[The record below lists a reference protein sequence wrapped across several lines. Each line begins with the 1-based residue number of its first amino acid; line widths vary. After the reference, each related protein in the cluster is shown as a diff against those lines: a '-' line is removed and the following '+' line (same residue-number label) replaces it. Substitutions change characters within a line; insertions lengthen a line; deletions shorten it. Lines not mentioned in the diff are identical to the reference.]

1 VRAALTPRRYQRPPC
16 TWPDRS
22 PAAGLWLGFCRSG
35 GTWEEAAVAR
45 HANFVAWS
53 LLSFHHEIA
62 DATQVIVF
70 EVEGEEVFKPS
81 VAVQLRLLE
90 LRL

>member
-1 VRAALTPRRYQRPPC
+1 VLSEVDS
-16 TWPDRS
+16 DRGQLAQLS
-22 PAAGLWLGFCRSG
+22 
-35 GTWEEAAVAR
+35 
-45 HANFVAWS
+45 HNFVAWS
-53 LLSFHHEIA
+53 LLSLEVRDFHHEIA